1 MDIAKAVFGG
11 KFMNLNKCIRNQE
24 RLKTNELTVQFEKKE
39 KGNQSKTKEIRKEEI
54 LRAEIK
60 VKNKKTIIIQ
70 DIIIVTTNDTE
81 DQ

>member
-1 MDIAKAVFGG
+1 MDIAKAIFRG
-11 KFMNLNKCIRNQE
+11 KFINLNKCIRNQE
-24 RLKTNELTVQFEKKE
+24 RLKTNELFSSRRKKN
-39 KGNQSKTKEIRKEEI
+39 GNQSKTKEIRKEEI

-60 VKNKKTIIIQ
+60 VKNKKTVIIQ

>member
-1 MDIAKAVFGG
+1 MDIAKAIFGG
-11 KFMNLNKCIRNQE
+11 KFINLNNCIRNQE
-24 RLKTNELTVQFEKKE
+24 RLKTNELFSSRRKTN
-39 KGNQSKTKEIRKEEI
+39 GNQSKTKEIRKEEI

-60 VKNKKTIIIQ
+60 VKNKKTVIIQ